1 MLEQKRRTA
10 EENKTIFEIRVNKW
24 KIDLVYHKEVIIP
37 EWEAQCAEVDGFF
50 FFCCKSNY
58 PACGLDHG
66 RDSGAP

>member
-50 FFCCKSNY
+50 FFF
-58 PACGLDHG
+58 L
-66 RDSGAP
+66 